1 MFANLR
7 QAMLWLH
14 SVLGLACA
22 GVLFV
27 AFFMGSLALYDSE
40 LDRWMLPQTRLSA
53 PAAELSLDRQIVP
66 EVERLTAG
74 QALEQW
80 YVELPNSRVPVLRL
94 QSWDLQDQGQSQFI
108 DPATGRVVA
117 ATSSR
122 GGDFFYRFHYML
134 HLQAGSLGLLL
145 VGLASMVGLLVIVA
159 GVLIHVRL
167 FKDFFSFRPDK
178 APRRLLDLHNLSGVF
193 ALPFFLLILLSGL
206 LISFPQYLP
215 AGLLAAYPE
224 QPGEFASEARDTF
237 NRPPSGQP
245 GRLASLDAMAAQAQA
260 IWQGGEPAFVRVWHP
275 GDAGAYVEI
284 SRSLADRLSSD
295 GETLFFDGAS
305 GQLLH
310 QSRLKPAAATYSLL
324 AGLHVAHF
332 QQPLLRALYFLAG
345 ISGCLM
351 LASGLLY
358 WIEKRRL
365 RLPEGRAGLRLMQVL
380 AVSLITGLPLATLAM
395 LAANRLLPATLAQRA
410 SWEVWLFF
418 AAWLAAALHS
428 SLSVYRSEH
437 RAPWRAQ
444 CGLVALLALAA
455 LLLNGLTTGDYLWR
469 TLGQGQWAV
478 AGVDGVLLL
487 VAGLAG
493 GAWLRL
499 ARRET
504 RTRALPIEAREDA

>member
-1 MFANLR
+1 MFSNLR
-7 QAMLWLH
+7 DAMLWLH
-14 SVLGLACA
+14 SVLGLACV

-40 LDRWMLPQTRLSA
+40 LDRWMLPQTRL
-53 PAAELSLDRQIVP
+53 PVTTTELSLDSQILP
-66 EVERLTAG
+66 AVERLTTG
-74 QALEQW
+74 PALEQW
-80 YVELPNSRVPVLRL
+80 YVELPSSRVPVLRL
-94 QSWDLQDQGQSQFI
+94 QTWDLQDQGQSQFI
-108 DPATGRVVA
+108 DTG
-117 ATSSR
+117 TGHLLETEGSQ

-134 HLQAGSLGLLL
+134 HLNAGNLGLLL
-145 VGLASMVGLLVIVA
+145 VGLASMAGLLVIIA
-159 GVLIHVRL
+159 GLLIHVRL

-178 APRRLLDLHNLSGVF
+178 ALRRLLDLHNLSGVF
-193 ALPFFLLILLSGL
+193 ALPFFLVILLSGL
-206 LISFPQYLP
+206 VISFPQYLP

-237 NRPPSGQP
+237 NRPPLGQP
-245 GRLASLDAMAAQAQA
+245 GRLASLDAMAVRARA
-260 IWQGGEPAFVRVWHP
+260 IWQGGEPTFVRVWHP
-275 GDAGAYVEI
+275 GDADAYVEI
-284 SRSLADRLSSD
+284 SRSLADRLSTD

-310 QSRLKPAAATYSLL
+310 QSRLKPAASTYSLL

-380 AVSLITGLPLATLAM
+380 AVSLISGLPLATLAM
-395 LAANRLLPATLAQRA
+395 LVANRLLPETLGQRA

-428 SLSVYRSEH
+428 ILSVYSSEH

-455 LLLNGLTTGDYLWR
+455 LLLNGLSTGDYLWR
-469 TLGQGQWAV
+469 TLGQGQWGV

-493 GAWLRL
+493 SAWRCL
-499 ARRET
+499 ARREA
-504 RTRALPIEAREDA
+504 RALPGEVLKDA

>member
-40 LDRWMLPQTRLSA
+40 LDRWMLPQTRLPGA
-53 PAAELSLDRQIVP
+53 AAELSLNRQVLP
-66 EVERLTAG
+66 AVERLTTG

-94 QSWDLQDQGQSQFI
+94 QTWDLEGEGQSRFI
-108 DPATGRVVA
+108 DPETGHLLVTA
-117 ATSSR
+117 GSR
-122 GGDFFYRFHYML
+122 GGDFFYRFHYTL
-134 HLQAGSLGLLL
+134 HLEAGNLGLLL
-145 VGLASMVGLLVIVA
+145 VGLASMAGLLVMIA
-159 GVLIHVRL
+159 GLLIHVRL

-178 APRRLLDLHNLSGVF
+178 APRRLLDLHNLSGVL
-193 ALPFFLLILLSGL
+193 ALPFYLLILLSGL

-237 NRPPSGQP
+237 NRPPLGQP
-245 GRLASLDAMAAQAQA
+245 GRLASLDAMAAQARA
-260 IWQGGEPAFVRVWHP
+260 IWQDGEPAFVRVWHP

-284 SRSLADRLSSD
+284 SRSLADRLSTD
-295 GETLFFDGAS
+295 GETLFFDGTS
-305 GQLLH
+305 GQLLQ
-310 QSRLKPAAATYSLL
+310 QSRLKPAASTYRLL

-395 LAANRLLPATLAQRA
+395 LTANRLLPETLAQRA

-428 SLSVYRSEH
+428 SLAVYRSAEH

-455 LLLNGLTTGDYLWR
+455 LLLNGLSTGDYLWR
-469 TLGQGQWAV
+469 TLDQGQWAV

-493 GAWLRL
+493 SAWLRL
-499 ARRET
+499 ARREA
-504 RTRALPIEAREDA
+504 RAQLGEALKDA

>member
-1 MFANLR
+1 MFSSLR

-14 SVLGLACA
+14 SVLGLGCA

-40 LDRWMLPQTRLSA
+40 LDRWMLPQTRLPGA
-53 PAAELSLDRQIVP
+53 AAELSLDSQILP
-66 EVERLTAG
+66 EVERLTTG

-94 QSWDLQDQGQSQFI
+94 QTWDLEGKGQSRFI
-108 DPATGRVVA
+108 DPETGHLLV
-117 ATSSR
+117 TTGSR
-122 GGDFFYRFHYML
+122 GGDFFYRFHYTL
-134 HLQAGSLGLLL
+134 HLEAGNLGLLL
-145 VGLASMVGLLVIVA
+145 VGLASMAGLLVMIA
-159 GVLIHVRL
+159 GLLIHVRL

-178 APRRLLDLHNLSGVF
+178 APRRLLDLHNLSGVL
-193 ALPFFLLILLSGL
+193 ALPFYLVILLSGL

-215 AGLLAAYPE
+215 AGLLAAYQE

-237 NRPPSGQP
+237 NRPPLGQP
-245 GRLASLDAMAAQAQA
+245 GRLASLDAMAAQARA
-260 IWQGGEPAFVRVWHP
+260 IWQDGEPAFVRVWHP

-284 SRSLADRLSSD
+284 SRSLADRLSTD
-295 GETLFFDGAS
+295 GETLSFDGAS
-305 GQLLH
+305 GQLLQ
-310 QSRLKPAAATYSLL
+310 QSRLKPAAATYRLL
-324 AGLHVAHF
+324 AGLHITHF

-345 ISGCLM
+345 VSGCIM

-365 RLPEGRAGLRLMQVL
+365 RLPEGRAGLRLMRVL

-395 LAANRLLPATLAQRA
+395 LAANRLLPETLAQRA

-428 SLSVYRSEH
+428 SLAVYRSAEQ
-437 RAPWRAQ
+437 RAPWQTQ
-444 CGLVALLALAA
+444 CAAIAVLAVTAVV
-455 LLLNGLTTGDYLWR
+455 LNGATTGDYLW
-469 TLGQGQWAV
+469 LSLSQAHWAV
-478 AGVDGVLLL
+478 AGVDGALLL

-504 RTRALPIEAREDA
+504 RALPGEAQEDA

>member
-7 QAMLWLH
+7 EAMLWLH
-14 SVLGLACA
+14 SVLGLACTW
-22 GVLFV
+22 VLFV
-27 AFFMGSLALYDSE
+27 AFFMGSLALYNSE

-53 PAAELSLDRQIVP
+53 PAVDLSLDRQILP
-66 EVERLTAG
+66 EVERLTTG

-80 YVELPNSRVPVLRL
+80 YVELPSARVPVLRV
-94 QSWDLQDQGQSQFI
+94 QTWDMQGEGQSRFI
-108 DPATGRVVA
+108 DQATGQLLE
-117 ATSSR
+117 TSGSL

-134 HLQAGSLGLLL
+134 HLEAGNLGLLL
-145 VGLASMVGLLVIVA
+145 VGLASMAGLMVMIA
-159 GVLIHVRL
+159 GLLIHVRL
-167 FKDFFSFRPDK
+167 FKDFFSFRPNK

-193 ALPFFLLILLSGL
+193 ALPFYLVILLSGL
-206 LISFPQYLP
+206 VISFPQYLP
-215 AGLLAAYPE
+215 AGLLAAYSE

-237 NRPPSGQP
+237 SRPSSGQS
-245 GRLASLDAMAAQAQA
+245 GRLASLDAMAAQARA
-260 IWQGGEPAFVRVWHP
+260 IWRDGELTFVRVWHP

-284 SRSLADRLSSD
+284 SRSLADRLSID

-310 QSRLKPAAATYSLL
+310 QSRLKPAASTYSLL

-332 QQPLLRALYFLAG
+332 QQPLLRALYFFAG

-365 RLPEGRAGLRLMQVL
+365 RLPEGRAGLRLMQTL
-380 AVSLITGLPLATLAM
+380 AVSLITGLPLATLVM
-395 LAANRLLPATLAQRA
+395 LAANRLLPVTLAQRA

-428 SLSVYRSEH
+428 SLAVYGSAEH

-444 CGLVALLALAA
+444 CSLVALLALAA
-455 LLLNGLTTGDYLWR
+455 LLLNGLSTGDYLWR

-493 GAWLRL
+493 SASLLL
-499 ARRET
+499 AKREAQ
-504 RTRALPIEAREDA
+504 ALPGEALKDA

>member
-1 MFANLR
+1 MFANWR

-14 SVLGLACA
+14 SVLGLTCA

-80 YVELPNSRVPVLRL
+80 YVELPSSRVPALRL
-94 QSWDLQDQGQSQFI
+94 QTWDLQGEGHSRFI
-108 DPATGRVVA
+108 DPGTGHRLETA
-117 ATSSR
+117 GSQ

-134 HLQAGSLGLLL
+134 HLEAGRLGLLL
-145 VGLASMVGLLVIVA
+145 VGLASMAGLLVIVA

-206 LISFPQYLP
+206 VILFPLYLP
-215 AGLLAAYPE
+215 AGILATYQE
-224 QPGEFASEARDTF
+224 QAGEFAGEARAAF
-237 NRPPSGQP
+237 SRPAAGQP
-245 GRLASLDAMAAQAQA
+245 GRLASLDSMAVQARS
-260 IWQGGEPAFVRVWHP
+260 IWQNGEPAFVRVWHP

-295 GETLFFDGAS
+295 GETLYFDGAS

-310 QSRLKPAAATYSLL
+310 QSRLKPAASTYSLL

-332 QQPLLRALYFLAG
+332 QQPLLRGLYFLAG

-380 AVSLITGLPLATLAM
+380 AVSLITGLPLATLVM
-395 LAANRLLPATLAQRA
+395 LATNRLLPETLAQRA

-428 SLSVYRSEH
+428 SLAVYRSAEH
-437 RAPWRAQ
+437 RAPWRTQ

-455 LLLNGLTTGDYLWR
+455 LLLNGLSTGDYLWR

-493 GAWLRL
+493 SAWLRL
-499 ARRET
+499 ARREA
-504 RTRALPIEAREDA
+504 RALPGEAQKNA